1 MNPPHVSEIANNQY
15 WITLDDG
22 WEIFQSYST
31 TVAMRKTSSIGDYC
45 VYLHAS
51 YWDMYSATTNKY
63 LLRFLEVDSIQEVR
77 RLVKAPTNEYAVV
90 EGWWEVEE

>member
-1 MNPPHVSEIANNQY
+1 MNVPHASSMANNQTIIY
-15 WITLDDG
+15 SDD
-22 WEIFQSYST
+22 WEVFQSYST
-31 TVAMRKTSSIGDYC
+31 TVAIRNTNDYR

-77 RLVKAPTNEYAVV
+77 RLVKENEYVV
-90 EGWWEVEE
+90 VAGWWEVEE

>member
-1 MNPPHVSEIANNQY
+1 MNVPHASSMANNQTIIY
-15 WITLDDG
+15 SDD
-22 WEIFQSYST
+22 WEFFQSYST
-31 TVAMRKTSSIGDYC
+31 TVAIRNTNDYR

-77 RLVKAPTNEYAVV
+77 RLVKENEYTVV
-90 EGWWEVEE
+90 SGWWEVEE